1 MGGAGLVAA
10 GWVMLVEAV
19 DFLVLGGGP
28 GGYTAALHAA
38 HLGRQVTLV
47 DRRGLEGLGGVCLHE
62 GCVPTK
68 ALLHLAERAD
78 DVTRLAPAG
87 LRAENARVDLHAFQG
102 WKRSLVSRLSGGVA
116 QLLRA
121 AGVDVVA
128 GEARCSGPSEVEL
141 RVAGGPPRYLR
152 FTDLVIAT
160 GSRPEAPPDLPVDGD
175 HVIDSTGAL
184 ELVELPAALLV
195 LGGGSVGM
203 ELGTTFA
210 KLGTRV
216 TVVEQAEELLPMID
230 PWLVR
235 PLRRRLA
242 DLGVEVITAST
253 CTDFDA
259 GEALVRRE
267 GGEVRVKADRVL
279 AGVGRRPNTSSLNLD
294 AAGLEADRGGFLQ
307 AGPDRRVAA
316 HIAAIGDV
324 TPGPFHAHR
333 ASAEAVVAA
342 DALSGRPV
350 PAAPAALPF
359 ICHSDPEIASTG
371 LTPSAAREQGLDTR
385 TATFPLA
392 ALGWAIALGRPH
404 GSAHLVVDNTSD
416 VILGVHLV
424 GPHATELIGEGTLAV
439 QAGVNVADLAHTIHA
454 HPTLSEQ
461 LGEAAH
467 VGVGAPIGVAARRAR
482 PGRAGG

>member
-1 MGGAGLVAA
+1 MGQADTAAA
-10 GWVMLVEAV
+10 GRVMTVQAV

-38 HLGRQVTLV
+38 HLGRRVTLV
-47 DRRGLEGLGGVCLHE
+47 DRRGADGLGGVCLHE

-87 LRAENARVDLHAFQG
+87 LRADNASVDLRAFQG
-102 WKRSLVSRLSGGVA
+102 WKRDLVARLAGGVA
-116 QLLRA
+116 QLLA
-121 AGVDVVA
+121 TAGVEVLAGGARFSGPAEVEVRA
-128 GEARCSGPSEVEL
+128 TGEA
-141 RVAGGPPRYLR
+141 PRYLR
-152 FTDLVIAT
+152 FADVVIAT
-160 GSRPEAPPDLPVDGD
+160 GSRPVAPPGLVVDGGD
-175 HVIDSTGAL
+175 VIDSTGAL
-184 ELVELPAALLV
+184 ELEERPTSLLV

-203 ELGTTFA
+203 ELGMTFA
-210 KLGTRV
+210 KLGTKV
-216 TVVEQAEELLPMID
+216 TVVEQAGELLPMID

-242 DLGVEVITAST
+242 DLGVEVLTGAT
-253 CTDFDA
+253 CTDHD
-259 GEALVRRE
+259 GHKALVRSS
-267 GGEVRVKADRVL
+267 GEEARVDAQRIL
-279 AGVGRRPNTSSLNLD
+279 AGVGRRPNTATLNLD
-294 AAGLEADRGGFLQ
+294 AAGLETDRGGFLQ
-307 AGPDRRVAA
+307 AGTDRRVAQ

-333 ASAEAVVAA
+333 SSGEAVIAA
-342 DALSGRPV
+342 DALCGRPV
-350 PAAPAALPF
+350 PARPQAVPF

-371 LTPSAAREQGLDTR
+371 LTPTAAREQGVDTR
-385 TATFPLA
+385 TATFPLG

-404 GSAHLVVDNTSD
+404 GSAHLVIDNASD
-416 VILGVHLV
+416 TVLGVHLV

-439 QAGVNVADLAHTIHA
+439 QAGVRVDDLARTIHA

-467 VGVGAPIGVAARRAR
+467 VGVGAPIGVAIRRHQR
-482 PGRAGG
+482 NRS